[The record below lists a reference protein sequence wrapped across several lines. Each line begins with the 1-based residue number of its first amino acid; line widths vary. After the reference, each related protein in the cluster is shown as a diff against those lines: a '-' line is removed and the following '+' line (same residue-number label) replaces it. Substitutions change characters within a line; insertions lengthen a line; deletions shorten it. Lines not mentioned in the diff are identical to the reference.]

1 MSALPEP
8 NPQSELERLEAATD
22 HAIAACDG
30 DLRATIR
37 ALILANEF
45 LEASTSKGYV
55 RGYEHGRFKTY
66 SG

>member
-8 NPQSELERLEAATD
+8 NPQTEMERLEAATD
-22 HAIAACDG
+22 STIAACDG

-45 LEASTSKGYV
+45 LETNTSKGYV
-55 RGYEHGRFKTY
+55 RGYEHRRFKTH